1 MLPGVSFQPTQR
13 TGVHGHDRARP
24 ILAGPVLEL
33 LDLHRRF
40 RDVVALDGV
49 SFAVPEGR
57 IVGFVGRNGAGKTTA
72 MRIALG
78 VLQADS
84 GQVRWHGAPVDAA
97 NRRRFG
103 YMPEERGL
111 YPKMRVL
118 EQLVYLARLRGAQ
131 KADARA
137 NAERLLE
144 TLEVVGDPSA
154 RVESLSL
161 GNQQR
166 VQLAAALV
174 HEPELLVLDEP
185 FSGLDPV
192 GVDVLSGVLRREAR
206 ERGTAVVF
214 SSHQLDLVERLCD
227 EVVLIDQ
234 GRIAAHGTID
244 ELRALRSRNLWR
256 VGVRGVDG
264 EWWEV
269 IPGAMR
275 HSQDDGAVVLELA
288 PTTDPQRVLDV
299 ARAAG
304 DVVAFGPVRPSLGEL
319 FREVVS

>member
-1 MLPGVSFQPTQR
+1 M
-13 TGVHGHDRARP
+13 
-24 ILAGPVLEL
+24 LEL

-40 RDVVALDGV
+40 SDVVALDGV

-78 VLQADS
+78 VLDADE
-84 GQVRWHGAPVDAA
+84 GEVRWRGAPVDTAS
-97 NRRRFG
+97 RRRFG

-118 EQLVYLARLRGAQ
+118 EQLVYLARLRGMA
-131 KADARA
+131 KGDARA
-137 NAERLLE
+137 SAGRLLE
-144 TLEVVGDPSA
+144 TLEVVGDPGA

-174 HEPELLVLDEP
+174 HRPDVLVLDEP

-192 GVDVLSGVLRREAR
+192 GVDVLSGVLRRAAR
-206 ERGTAVVF
+206 SEGAAVVF

-227 EVVLIDQ
+227 EVVLIDR
-234 GRIAAHGTID
+234 GRIAANGTIE
-244 ELRALRSRNLWR
+244 ELRASRERNLWEIR
-256 VGVRGVDG
+256 LRGVTTA
-264 EWWEV
+264 WWEA
-269 IPGAMR
+269 IPGVTPAQR
-275 HSQDDGAVVLELA
+275 DDGVVVLELA
-288 PTTDPQRVLDV
+288 PSTDPQRVLDV
-299 ARAAG
+299 ARSAG
-304 DVVAFGPVRPSLGEL
+304 DVLAFGPVEPSLQDL

>member
-1 MLPGVSFQPTQR
+1 M
-13 TGVHGHDRARP
+13 
-24 ILAGPVLEL
+24 LEL

-40 RDVVALDGV
+40 SDVVALDGV

-78 VLQADS
+78 VLDADE
-84 GQVRWHGAPVDAA
+84 GEVRWRGAPVDTAS
-97 NRRRFG
+97 RRRFG

-118 EQLVYLARLRGAQ
+118 EQLVYLARLRGMA
-131 KADARA
+131 KGDARA
-137 NAERLLE
+137 SAGRLLE
-144 TLEVVGDPSA
+144 TLEVVGDPGA

-174 HEPELLVLDEP
+174 HRPEVLVLDEP

-192 GVDVLSGVLRREAR
+192 GVDVLSGVLRRAAR
-206 ERGTAVVF
+206 SEGAAVVF

-227 EVVLIDQ
+227 EVVLIDR
-234 GRIAAHGTID
+234 GRIAANGTIE
-244 ELRALRSRNLWR
+244 ELRASRERNLWEIR
-256 VGVRGVDG
+256 LRGVTTA
-264 EWWEV
+264 WWEA
-269 IPGAMR
+269 IPGVTPAQR
-275 HSQDDGAVVLELA
+275 DDGVVVLELA
-288 PTTDPQRVLDV
+288 PSTDPQRVLDV
-299 ARAAG
+299 ARSAG
-304 DVVAFGPVRPSLGEL
+304 DVLAFGPVEPSLQDL

>member
-1 MLPGVSFQPTQR
+1 
-13 TGVHGHDRARP
+13 
-24 ILAGPVLEL
+24 L

-49 SFAVPEGR
+49 SFTVPEGR

-78 VLQADS
+78 VLDADQ
-84 GQVRWHGAPVDAA
+84 GQVRWRDAPVDTAA
-97 NRRRFG
+97 RRRFG

-118 EQLVYLARLRGAQ
+118 EQLVYLARLRGTP
-131 KADARA
+131 KAEARA
-137 NAERLLE
+137 NAERLLA
-144 TLEVVGDPSA
+144 TLEVIGDPDA

-174 HEPELLVLDEP
+174 HRPELLVLDEP

-192 GVDVLSGVLRREAR
+192 GVDVLSGVLRRAAR
-206 ERGTAVVF
+206 DEGAAVVF

-227 EVVLIDQ
+227 EVVLIDE

-244 ELRALRSRNLWR
+244 ELRASRARNLWQVQLR
-256 VGVRGVDG
+256 DVSTR
-264 EWWEV
+264 WWEV
-269 IPGAMR
+269 IPGTTPVR
-275 HSQDDGAVVLELA
+275 SVDGTIVLELLPA
-288 PTTDPQRVLDV
+288 TDPQRVLDV
-299 ARAAG
+299 ARSAG
-304 DVVAFGPVRPSLGEL
+304 DVLAFGPVRASLQEL

>member
-1 MLPGVSFQPTQR
+1 V
-13 TGVHGHDRARP
+13 
-24 ILAGPVLEL
+24 LAL

-49 SFAVPEGR
+49 SFEVPEGR

-78 VLQADS
+78 VLEADE
-84 GQVRWHGAPVDAA
+84 GEVRWRGAAVDTAT
-97 NRRRFG
+97 RRRFG

-118 EQLVYLARLRGAQ
+118 EQLVYLARLRGMR

-137 NAERLLE
+137 SAEGLLE
-144 TLEVVGDPSA
+144 TLEVVGDPGA

-174 HEPELLVLDEP
+174 HRPELLVLDEP

-192 GVDVLSGVLRREAR
+192 GVDVLSGVLQRAAR
-206 ERGTAVVF
+206 SDGAAVVF
-214 SSHQLDLVERLCD
+214 SSHQLDLVERICD
-227 EVVLIDQ
+227 EVVLIDH
-234 GRIAAHGTID
+234 GRIAARGTIE
-244 ELRALRSRNLWR
+244 ELRASRARNLWQ
-256 VGVRGVDG
+256 VRMRDVVTR
-264 EWWEV
+264 WWESV
-269 IPGAMR
+269 PGTR
-275 HSQDDGAVVLELA
+275 PVRSDDGTSVLELA
-288 PTTDPQRVLDV
+288 ASTDPQRVLDV
-299 ARAAG
+299 ARSAG
-304 DVVAFGPVRPSLGEL
+304 DVLAFGPVEPSLQEL